1 MMVVKL
7 EIIKGPDRGQVFI
20 ATTTQPNT
28 YLAGRNKDVRF
39 RFSDGDPYISRRH
52 FILEVAPPKVYF
64 KDLDVTNPSRI
75 NDLYVQE
82 AELRDGDVIEVG
94 YTHLKVTL
102 SFDTGQHK
110 VRCQGC
116 GVELEISEGEDNVQL
131 CDACHRARMVVQ
143 RKPAPA
149 QYRVTC
155 FRCDKDLSEKGN
167 RDGRAAELGSRVKYC
182 CPGCL
187 PSGDKT
193 GGTKIGDYRT
203 VKRLGEGGM
212 GEVYL
217 GYQENTARLV
227 AIKQMNIDDKMA
239 SARFNREIR
248 LLQSVSHDNVL
259 GYIDHG
265 QHERTGKPYLVIEFA
280 PKGSLNGLLESQ
292 NEPLSMKQACE
303 FMVQILNGLEHIH
316 SHSIVHRDMK
326 PENILLGQNEQAD
339 LVLKISDFG
348 LAKAYSNAG
357 GTRLTKLGAQ
367 MGTIFYM
374 AQEQFEDAGSVKE
387 PADIYSTG
395 ATLYYMLTQKYPFD
409 FPTPLDIRRFI
420 REHNLDPADTTKAL
434 GMMLAQ
440 LKLPPPQQI
449 VLNNDPVPILKRNP
463 RIPPGLAAVVDK
475 TLLKRPEQRYQKAA
489 DFRSALLQAMQLL

>member
-1 MMVVKL
+1 
-7 EIIKGPDRGQVFI
+7 
-20 ATTTQPNT
+20 
-28 YLAGRNKDVRF
+28 
-39 RFSDGDPYISRRH
+39 
-52 FILEVAPPKVYF
+52 
-64 KDLDVTNPSRI
+64 
-75 NDLYVQE
+75 
-82 AELRDGDVIEVG
+82 
-94 YTHLKVTL
+94 
-102 SFDTGQHK
+102 
-110 VRCQGC
+110 
-116 GVELEISEGEDNVQL
+116 
-131 CDACHRARMVVQ
+131 
-143 RKPAPA
+143 
-149 QYRVTC
+149 
-155 FRCDKDLSEKGN
+155 
-167 RDGRAAELGSRVKYC
+167 
-182 CPGCL
+182 
-187 PSGDKT
+187 
-193 GGTKIGDYRT
+193 
-203 VKRLGEGGM
+203 
-212 GEVYL
+212 
-217 GYQENTARLV
+217 
-227 AIKQMNIDDKMA
+227 
-239 SARFNREIR
+239 
-248 LLQSVSHDNVL
+248 
-259 GYIDHG
+259 
-265 QHERTGKPYLVIEFA
+265 
-280 PKGSLNGLLESQ
+280 
-292 NEPLSMKQACE
+292 MKQACE